1 MNFQKNGKK
10 KLLYF
15 YIIKMPKRSKTS
27 RRSKR
32 SKSRKSMR
40 RSKSRKSTKRSKR
53 SKSRKSIR
61 RFKSRKSVKKSL
73 RPTNC
78 KVARSRTNKKSDLIK
93 EIRSYV
99 RCHERQTQ
107 INQDL
112 PMSRLN
118 SESVPQLK
126 RHLSFYRNYNKQ

>member
-1 MNFQKNGKK
+1 
-10 KLLYF
+10 
-15 YIIKMPKRSKTS
+15 MPKRSKTS
-27 RRSKR
+27 RRSK
-32 SKSRKSMR
+32 SRKSMR
-40 RSKSRKSTKRSKR
+40 RSKRSSRKSTKRSKR
-53 SKSRKSIR
+53 SSRKSIR
-61 RFKSRKSVKKSL
+61 RFKSRKSSAAL

-99 RCHERQTQ
+99 KCHERKTQ

-126 RHLSFYRNYNKQ
+126 RHLSFYRKYNKH

>member
-1 MNFQKNGKK
+1 
-10 KLLYF
+10 
-15 YIIKMPKRSKTS
+15 MPV
-27 RRSKR
+27 
-32 SKSRKSMR
+32 R
-40 RSKSRKSTKRSKR
+40 RSKSRKSVRR
-53 SKSRKSIR
+53 SKSRKSVRLSKRKSVR
-61 RFKSRKSVKKSL
+61 RSKRKSVRRSKRKSVRRSRKSVKKSSF

-99 RCHERQTQ
+99 KCHERKTQ

-126 RHLSFYRNYNKQ
+126 RHLSFYRKYNKN